1 MSDDQERDATPEEQA
16 EFFISMGIETAIDDL
31 RLALRMNDWSE
42 ATYEEKREG
51 SDETETIDATGR
63 STLKV
68 EEALSHFRV
77 EFEDNCEPSAAD
89 VFTHTF
95 ISTLYK

>member
-1 MSDDQERDATPEEQA
+1 MSDDDERDMTPEEQA

-68 EEALSHFRV
+68 EEALSNL
-77 EFEDNCEPSAAD
+77 ELALEYISAE
-89 VFTHTF
+89 
-95 ISTLYK
+95 